1 MVTDLPFFHSRLR
14 IIAGAYRRRLGYG
27 HRGRFV
33 VSA

>member
-1 MVTDLPFFHSRLR
+1 MVTDLPFFHFRLQ
-14 IIAGAYRRRLGYG
+14 IIVGAYRRRLGYG